1 MNWKPW
7 TFTNPYIPYTPI
19 RAEEVNP
26 NFNGISAS
34 FTYIADELNQFRPRL
49 PANFTGDVEI
59 PEGGYTNTVL
69 AINEFGNMALLDI
82 AALKLEAQKDFV
94 IKQAPDQQITVDGNN
109 HADWI
114 IASHIGAV
122 DENIVV
128 VVNPATALFENTT
141 AAAPGSTILF
151 TQDTDTP
158 LTFAPVPGVTVKS
171 PGLLKAYGKHSTV
184 TLMAV
189 DQNTWVLGG
198 DVAPAEVIV

>member
-34 FTYIADELNQFRPRL
+34 FKYISDELNQFRPRL
-49 PANFTGDVEI
+49 PANFTGEVEI

-69 AINEFGNMALLDI
+69 AVNEFGNMALLDI

-94 IKQAPDQQITVDGNN
+94 IKQIPDQQITVDGNN

-114 IASHIGAV
+114 IASHVGAE

-128 VVNPATALFENTT
+128 VVNPATALFENTV

-158 LTFAPVPGVTVKS
+158 LTFAPIPGVTVKS